1 METLLSDG
9 NRLMELEETGST
21 NTDCLQAAMAGD
33 PGGLWISA
41 RRQTSARGSRGRNW
55 TSYEGN
61 LGASLLLR
69 QPAPNGVLG
78 QLTFVSALAVLGAME
93 ELARESEAPVQIQ
106 LKWPNDILVNGAKAC
121 GILLESHEIK
131 GTRYVIVGF
140 GANCCSHPQDTS
152 HPATDLMSNG
162 VNVTAR
168 MLLDR
173 ISICMDRW
181 LGIWDRGRGFA
192 RVRGS
197 WLLAAKGVGDTIAVK
212 LREREQTGVFED
224 LDETGRLVL
233 RKRDGCREMIS
244 TAEIFYLNS
253 TATG

>member
-1 METLLSDG
+1 METLLPDG
-9 NRLMELEETGST
+9 NRLTELEETGST
-21 NTDCLQAAMAGD
+21 NSDCLQAAMAGD

-41 RRQTSARGSRGRNW
+41 RRQSMARGSRGRDW

-69 QPAPNGVLG
+69 QPAPNALLG
-78 QLTFVSALAVLGAME
+78 QLTFVAALAVHEAME
-93 ELARESEAPVQIQ
+93 ELARDSAAPVQIE
-106 LKWPNDILVNGAKAC
+106 LKWPNDILANGAKVC

-131 GTRYVIVGF
+131 GVRYVIVGF
-140 GANCCSHPQDTS
+140 GANCCSHPQGTT

-173 ISICMDRW
+173 ISICLDRW

-192 RVRGS
+192 RVRES
-197 WLLAAKGVGDTIAVK
+197 WLLAAKGIGDTIAVK
-212 LREREQTGVFED
+212 LREREQTGMFED

-233 RKRDGCREMIS
+233 RKHDGNREMIS

-253 TATG
+253 TRAG